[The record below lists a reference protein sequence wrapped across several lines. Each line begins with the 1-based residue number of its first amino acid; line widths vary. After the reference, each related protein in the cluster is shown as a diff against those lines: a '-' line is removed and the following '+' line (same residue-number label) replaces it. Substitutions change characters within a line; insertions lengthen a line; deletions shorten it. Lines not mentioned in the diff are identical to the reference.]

1 MVNSIRVKLVYVF
14 ILLTVLFVAAAI
26 MIMAVS
32 ANKKQLRT
40 RRLASYK
47 HPCIVLEVDNNGCQ
61 SKIEMR
67 TRLAEGA
74 K

>member
-1 MVNSIRVKLVYVF
+1 MVTSTRAKLVNVV
-14 ILLTVLFVAAAI
+14 ILISVLFVAAAI
-26 MIMAVS
+26 VIAAVS

-47 HPCIVLEVDNNGCQ
+47 HPCIVLEVDNYGCQ

-67 TRLAEGA
+67 TRPAMGA

>member
-1 MVNSIRVKLVYVF
+1 MVNSIRAKLISVF
-14 ILLTVLFVAAAI
+14 IFITVLLVAATI
-26 MIMAVS
+26 MIMAVN
-32 ANKKQLRT
+32 ANERQLRART
-40 RRLASYK
+40 LASYK

-67 TRLAEGA
+67 TRPAMGA

>member
-1 MVNSIRVKLVYVF
+1 MVNSIRVKLVYVL

-40 RRLASYK
+40 RTLASYK